1 MLNPICEVRIDEI
14 IDRRRTHRGV
24 AVAALIF
31 HKKSHYV
38 CDVFVEE
45 FPAGFLSNLLMHEEI
60 SAVKITG
67 RHNGKKLVRF
77 KAIPWS
83 YQRDELKS
91 KLLGT
96 ILNAIGSDIDSIPW
110 REGESLAVGEGNE
123 LAKRLEKLLR
133 NDVANEQPED
143 EFDF

>member
-1 MLNPICEVRIDEI
+1 M
-14 IDRRRTHRGV
+14 
-24 AVAALIF
+24 
-31 HKKSHYV
+31 
-38 CDVFVEE
+38 
-45 FPAGFLSNLLMHEEI
+45 
-60 SAVKITG
+60 
-67 RHNGKKLVRF
+67 VRF

-133 NDVANEQPED
+133 KDVADEHPED